1 MSVMTRDEAGDRDTE
16 EHRRASRPLP
26 HRHEQ
31 RRRIAWAL
39 TIAAVYMAAEIVGGL
54 LANSLALL
62 ADAGHMAT
70 DVAALGI
77 SLWAMR
83 LTERPPTAELTYG
96 YYRAEIL
103 AALLNGAILVAVTFY
118 IFIEAYRR
126 LLAPPEVVGGTM
138 IAIAIG
144 GLAVNLVAVWLL
156 KGGRQESLNV
166 RGAWLHVVSDA
177 LGSVGVIVGAV
188 LILAFGW
195 RWADPVAGAL
205 IGLLILYSSW
215 SLLKESV
222 SVLMAAAPEG
232 IDVESVRELFAA
244 VEGVGTVHDLH
255 VWTLTSGLTI
265 LTAHAEIHESAD
277 RARVL
282 EELQELSRDR
292 FGVDHTTIQ
301 LETEPD
307 IRPPAP

>member
-1 MSVMTRDEAGDRDTE
+1 MTRE
-16 EHRRASRPLP
+16 EIGNGEPEERRPVSPLLP
-26 HRHEQ
+26 PRREQ

-39 TIAAVYMAAEIVGGL
+39 AIAGVYMAAEIVGGL

-83 LTERPPTAELTYG
+83 LAERPPTPELTYG
-96 YYRAEIL
+96 YHRAEIL

-118 IFIEAYRR
+118 IFLEAYRR

-138 IAIAIG
+138 IAIASG
-144 GLAVNLVAVWLL
+144 GLAVNLLAVWLL
-156 KGGRQESLNV
+156 KGERRESLNV

-222 SVLMAAAPEG
+222 SVLMAATPEG
-232 IDVESVRELFAA
+232 VDVESVREGFAA
-244 VEGVGTVHDLH
+244 VEGVDAVHDLH
-255 VWTLTSGLTI
+255 VWTLTSGLTM
-265 LTAHAEIHESAD
+265 LTAHVEIDASAD
-277 RARVL
+277 RARLL
-282 EELQELSRDR
+282 EELQRLSRDR
-292 FGVDHTTIQ
+292 FDVDHTTIQ
-301 LETEPD
+301 LETEGEV
-307 IRPPAP
+307 RPPEP